1 MNCPVCFQPMDK
13 ICYECGAFYDIQEYQ
28 VYDLYNYTPTTKRR
42 YNRLDHFKEVLN
54 QLQGKEGRV
63 IPPDVIQTIKN
74 EINNIPV
81 GRCMTIK
88 QALRKLKLTKY
99 VENTNYLEYIIN
111 RKQLLFIPK
120 LLEDKL
126 IRYFKQIDRTF
137 DSLYTNQSFMSYSY
151 VIYKLLQT
159 MGEHEL
165 MSHIQLLKTKTR
177 ILQHDRVWQKIC
189 EELGWHYVSTLN

>member
-1 MNCPVCFQPMDK
+1 MLF
-13 ICYECGAFYDIQEYQ
+13 
-28 VYDLYNYTPTTKRR
+28 RS
-42 YNRLDHFKEVLN
+42 
-54 QLQGKEGRV
+54 
-63 IPPDVIQTIKN
+63 
-74 EINNIPV
+74 V

-177 ILQHDRVWQKIC
+177 IFFRI
-189 EELGWHYVSTLN
+189 GWADKKRQCFTRYYVRK